1 MAVQSSTVPG
11 LVYPTQQGMIG
22 SNPRESAY
30 LQMQNSATLQNNLN
44 KAVGGK
50 KYKYGGADTVQV
62 PQVSVLYTPTGGP
75 TSDPN
80 YLIKQNAILGMQ
92 SAANAQYDSNAFKG
106 GKYTNKQRKYTNKRR
121 KYTNKRRKYSNKRKY
136 TNKRRKYSNK

>member
-1 MAVQSSTVPG
+1 MVVQSSNVPG

-30 LQMQNSATLQNNLN
+30 LNMKGSATSQNNLN

-50 KYKYGGADTVQV
+50 KYKCGGADTVQV
-62 PQVSVLYTPTGGP
+62 PQVTVLYTPTGGP

-80 YLIKQNAILGMQ
+80 YLIKQNSILSMQ
-92 SAANAQYDSNAFKG
+92 SAKNSEYDSYAFTG
-106 GKYTNKQRKYTNKRR
+106 GKYINKRR
-121 KYTNKRRKYSNKRKY
+121 KYTNKRKYVNK
-136 TNKRRKYSNK
+136 